1 VKWSKENQDLALLD
15 DEFVV
20 ALLEQRQRELYA
32 RVISLTV
39 DEEPIE
45 YIEGKVTS
53 GSINIDGNSSVR
65 RSCSLSL
72 IAEDVNITDYYW
84 GLNTKFKLF
93 IGLKNNLTNEFSS
106 KDSIYPEIVWFP
118 QGTYV
123 ISSFSTSLSVN
134 SCTISIS
141 GKDKMCLLNG
151 ELGG

>member
-1 VKWSKENQDLALLD
+1 MAWVKENQDLALLD

-72 IAEDVNITDYYW
+72 IAEDVNI
-84 GLNTKFKLF
+84 
-93 IGLKNNLTNEFSS
+93 
-106 KDSIYPEIVWFP
+106 
-118 QGTYV
+118 
-123 ISSFSTSLSVN
+123 
-134 SCTISIS
+134 SCH
-141 GKDKMCLLNG
+141 
-151 ELGG
+151 

>member
-1 VKWSKENQDLALLD
+1 MKWSKENQDLALLD

-93 IGLKNNLTNEFSS
+93 IGLKNNLINEFSPE
-106 KDSIYPEIVWFP
+106 DSIYPEIVWFP